1 MTLKEIYNQFAD
13 LVYTLAYKYLRNKEE
28 SEEATQDVFIKVHT
42 KLGQFRNEAGLK
54 TWIYKI
60 TINVCL
66 DIIKSN
72 QRNKRS
78 IYKNSV
84 NIEETKIGLKENPES
99 QLIQNENTELLL
111 ACVNQLSDNQKMAFL
126 LSKEEGISNPEIA
139 KMMNT
144 SISSVESLIFRAK
157 ANLKIVI
164 AEKWPEYSMKKKK

>member
-42 KLGQFRNEAGLK
+42 KLGQFRNEAELK

-84 NIEETKIGLKENPES
+84 NIEDTKIGLK
-99 QLIQNENTELLL
+99 
-111 ACVNQLSDNQKMAFL
+111 
-126 LSKEEGISNPEIA
+126 
-139 KMMNT
+139 
-144 SISSVESLIFRAK
+144 
-157 ANLKIVI
+157 
-164 AEKWPEYSMKKKK
+164 